1 MRGGNDRREPT
12 ITDPAVLQ
20 DHFRTIRHLVDAACD
35 DALHQ
40 KGLFAGESIN
50 WGDLGFGDAEYCIDD
65 QGHACFRVVIEEASP
80 SARGLADFV
89 DRYLETHG
97 YDSDELPVYTVCQ
110 W

>member
-1 MRGGNDRREPT
+1 M

-35 DALHQ
+35 SALHQ
-40 KGLFAGESIN
+40 KELFTRESIN
-50 WGDLGFGDAEYCIDD
+50 WGDLGCSAIEYCIDEEGD
-65 QGHACFRVVIEEASP
+65 TFFRVVVEEASP

-89 DRYLETHG
+89 DKYLEAHG
-97 YDSDELPVYTVCQ
+97 YDSDELPVYASCQ